1 MYSISREKLINL
13 QPNVDPFLFIGE
25 IVELKIGESVRAKWE
40 LDPNYWFFKCHW
52 PKNPN
57 VPGVIQIEAV
67 LQTSSLM
74 FFADKKNTSEYIY
87 ITKINYARFFKKV
100 VPNDLLEIRCSTL
113 KNSRGVATVK
123 GEITRSHESILKI
136 NFDFA
141 LSSNQEYVPILNGD
155 IQ

>member
-1 MYSISREKLINL
+1 L

-25 IVELKIGESVRAKWE
+25 IVELKIGESVRAKWV

-52 PKNPN
+52 PNNPN

-113 KNSRGVATVK
+113 KNRRGVATVE

-141 LSSNQEYVPILNGD
+141 LSSNQEYVRILNGD